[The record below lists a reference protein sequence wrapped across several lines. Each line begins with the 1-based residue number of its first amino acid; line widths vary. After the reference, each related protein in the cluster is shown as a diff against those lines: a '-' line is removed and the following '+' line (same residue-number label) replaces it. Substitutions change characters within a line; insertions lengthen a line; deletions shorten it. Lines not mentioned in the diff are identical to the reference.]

1 MLCLLCALLLLSCAK
16 EDKPTPAQER
26 STRLGQASGDIVV
39 GVSWMWSK
47 QLDLMRQGVEMAAD
61 QINGAGGINGRK
73 LRLIWGDDNEQVKK
87 GIEVAQG
94 FVANAEMVAAIGHS
108 TSSIT
113 AQAPH
118 FTRKPVSSCW
128 SLGPPA
134 RALPNKVTGWSSAPS
149 PMIKTP
155 AVNWATL
162 SVLKASGA

>member
-1 MLCLLCALLLLSCAK
+1 LSCAK

-113 AQAPH
+113 AQA
-118 FTRKPVSSCW
+118 
-128 SLGPPA
+128 A
-134 RALPNKVTGWSSAPS
+134 ALYEEAGILLLVPGATSPSITEQGHRLVTGWSSAPS